1 MTSIR
6 DIARRAR
13 VSIGTVDRVLH
24 DRGRV
29 SAKTRARVR
38 EIVEEFDFR
47 PNIYARNLSLAK
59 TYIFGALM
67 PRAFQDSCYWQL
79 PARGIL
85 RAVEELQPY
94 RVRAH
99 QIHFDRYSE
108 AAFERAAR
116 ACKDSGFGGL
126 LIAPVLPLIAGRLIP
141 GLFRHVP
148 HVFFDSTI
156 PDSHLLSSIVQ
167 DPYQSGVPAG
177 SLMGVMLSQG
187 GRVVMIKVLPDD
199 VHINERMRGFETSLR
214 RNPRV
219 SLTTEET
226 DSRECGRLWSR
237 LANYAPGRKREARG
251 YFVTNAWTHAVARYI
266 SRQYTAG
273 EKVRVIGYDL
283 VAGNVKCL
291 KEGSIDFLISQRPAM
306 QGYLGIMALYRHV
319 VLRESV
325 KKQIM
330 VPLDVL
336 TRDNLTYYQDYADG
350 WTHGR

>member
-1 MTSIR
+1 LTSIR
-6 DIARRAR
+6 DIAKRTH

-24 DRGRV
+24 ERGRV

-38 EIVEEFDFR
+38 QIVEELDYR

-59 TYIFGALM
+59 TYTFGVLM
-67 PRAFQDSCYWQL
+67 PKLSQDSNYWRL

-85 RAVEELQPY
+85 RAAEEIKPY
-94 RVRAH
+94 RVRVH
-99 QIHFDRYSE
+99 QVYFDRYSE
-108 AAFERAAR
+108 ASFERAAR
-116 ACKDSGFGGL
+116 KCKEAEYDGL
-126 LIAPVLPLIAGRLIP
+126 LIAPVLPRIAGTLIP
-141 GLFRHVP
+141 GLFRQVP

-156 PDSHLLSSIVQ
+156 PDSHLLSSVVQ
-167 DPYQSGVPAG
+167 DPYQSGILAG
-177 SLMGVMLSQG
+177 GLMRVMLGQG

-199 VHINERMRGFETSLR
+199 VHINERMRGFEAGVR
-214 RNPRV
+214 RNPRL

-226 DSRECGRLWSR
+226 DSREFGRLWRR
-237 LANYAPGRKREARG
+237 LAKYSRGRKGEALG
-251 YFVTNAWTHAVARYI
+251 YFVTNAWTHAIARNV
-266 SRQYTAG
+266 SRQRSAR
-273 EKVRVIGYDL
+273 EKIRMIGYDL

-319 VLRESV
+319 VLRERV

-336 TRDNLTYYQDYADG
+336 TRDNLTYYQD
-350 WTHGR
+350 